1 MLLRRDILLATINIH
16 SAYKKLFA
24 EKKYC
29 IDLVTYADI
38 ISYLSSMHPKFAKYA
53 NDIHHNLI
61 DEAYCLLD
69 KDKKL
74 ITEDQ
79 LWIRKIKEDDEFYLV
94 PVFAGGG
101 GKNTKFL
108 VLAAMAAMAV
118 STYGASTAAITGGL
132 GPGGGGGAIAAQ
144 SAGTSFLGGLKSGA
158 SLAWN
163 SLGAVGQTLAINAG
177 LAVATMLFTKRPKS
191 NNQVDENARQND
203 MFGSLK
209 NTTSSGT
216 PVPLIYGQ
224 FRVAGQLI
232 SGFIDT
238 TEHGKSAN
246 IKVSDKF

>member
-1 MLLRRDILLATINIH
+1 MLATINIH

-38 ISYLSSMHPKFAKYA
+38 ISYLGSMHPKFAKYA
-53 NDIHHNLI
+53 NDIYHNFI

-74 ITEDQ
+74 ITQDQ

-118 STYGASTAAITGGL
+118 STG
-132 GPGGGGGAIAAQ
+132 
-144 SAGTSFLGGLKSGA
+144 GA
-158 SLAWN
+158 SLGMAPGAMGGATSAATAAQAAGGGFAGLKAGAAYAWG

-177 LAVATMLFTKRPKS
+177 LALATMLFTKRPKS

-209 NTTSSGT
+209 NTTTSGT
-216 PVPLIYGQ
+216 PIPLIYGQ

-246 IKVSDKF
+246 IRVSDKF

>member
-24 EKKYC
+24 EKKYR

-69 KDKKL
+69 KDKRL
-74 ITEDQ
+74 ITEDE
-79 LWIRKIKEDDEFYLV
+79 LWIKKIKEDDEFYLV

-108 VLAAMAAMAV
+108 VLAAMAAMAFYTAGT
-118 STYGASTAAITGGL
+118 STALMSTGIPASTTGMAGAAGG
-132 GPGGGGGAIAAQ
+132 
-144 SAGTSFLGGLKSGA
+144 GTSFLGGLKSGA
-158 SLAWN
+158 SLAWS
-163 SLGAVGQTLAINAG
+163 SLGTVGQTIAVNAG
-177 LAVATMLFTKRPKS
+177 LALATMLFTKRPKN
-191 NNQVDENARQND
+191 NNQVDQNARQND

-238 TEHGKSAN
+238 TEHGKSIN